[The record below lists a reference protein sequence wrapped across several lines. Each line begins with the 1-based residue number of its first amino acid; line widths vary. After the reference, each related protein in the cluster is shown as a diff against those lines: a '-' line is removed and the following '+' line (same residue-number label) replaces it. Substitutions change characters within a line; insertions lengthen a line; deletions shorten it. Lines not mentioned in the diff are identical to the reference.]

1 MFLTEV
7 GNKDQTELNTSDK
20 MLSFK
25 LRVDK
30 VKTDQTTG
38 EFIVICQKKKRIQE
52 ASQEYYKDKH
62 QDS

>member
-1 MFLTEV
+1 
-7 GNKDQTELNTSDK
+7 

-25 LRVDK
+25 LRIGK

-38 EFIVICQKKKRIQE
+38 EFIVICQKKKKRIQE

-62 QDS
+62 QDSSGI